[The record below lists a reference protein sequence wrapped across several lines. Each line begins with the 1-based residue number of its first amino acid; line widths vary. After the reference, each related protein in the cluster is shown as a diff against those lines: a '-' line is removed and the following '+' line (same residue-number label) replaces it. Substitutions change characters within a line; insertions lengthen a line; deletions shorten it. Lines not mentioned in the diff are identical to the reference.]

1 MTRESKK
8 QELISLID
16 ELELDFIHLQFTDIT
31 GHFKDVTILP
41 HQLKKALDGQVM
53 FDGSS
58 IDGFVRVEE
67 SDMYLIP
74 DLDTFCLFP
83 WSSTHKEGRLICDIA
98 NSDGSPFDG
107 CPRQILK
114 QTAAK
119 AKRLGYTLNVGPEI
133 EFFLFQVDHNGNPT
147 LVTQDDAGYFDMAP
161 VDLGHDARIDIIKAL
176 TKMNFKIEASHHEV
190 APGQHEIDFE
200 YEDAVSIADK
210 IMTFKMVVKL
220 IAQRHGLHAT
230 FMPKPKFGISGSG
243 MHLNLSLADE
253 IGRNAFFDPDA
264 PYAMSEIAMQ
274 FMAGLMAHAKAFT
287 LLTNPIVNS
296 YKRFS
301 KGFEA
306 PIHIAWSRSNRS
318 PLIRIPAKRGVAT
331 RLELRNPDPSANPY
345 LALAGTLAAGMD
357 GIAQKLTPPSEI
369 SGNLFEFTQSE
380 LDDMDI
386 DYLPRTLREAIKALS
401 NSPLMRSV
409 LGEHTY
415 RMITRAAQIEWES
428 YSQQISDWEIKRYLN
443 R

>member
-1 MTRESKK
+1 MTLSQKK
-8 QELISLID
+8 QELIQLID

-41 HQLKKALDGQVM
+41 HQLKKALDGEIM

-67 SDMYLIP
+67 SDMYLVP
-74 DLDTFCLFP
+74 DLNTFSIFP

-98 NSDGSPFDG
+98 NSDGSPFEG
-107 CPRQILK
+107 CPRHILK
-114 QTAAK
+114 QAVAK
-119 AKRLGYTLNVGPEI
+119 AERLGYTYNVGPEL
-133 EFFLFQVDHNGNPT
+133 EFFLFQADEHGNPT

-161 VDLGHDARIDIIKAL
+161 VDQGNSARIDIVKAL
-176 TKMNFKIEASHHEV
+176 SKMNFKIEASHHEV

-200 YEDAVSIADK
+200 YDDALSTADK

-230 FMPKPKFGISGSG
+230 FMPKPKEGISGSG
-243 MHLNLSLADE
+243 MHLNLSLADLE
-253 IGRNAFFDPDA
+253 GQNAFYDPEE
-264 PYAMSEIAMQ
+264 PYALSKAAMQ
-274 FMAGLMAHAKAFT
+274 FMAGLMQHAKAYT
-287 LLTNPIVNS
+287 LLTNPTVNS
-296 YKRFS
+296 YKRFA

-318 PLIRIPAKRGVAT
+318 PLIRIPAKRGAST

-345 LALAGTLAAGMD
+345 LALAGTLVAGLD
-357 GIAQKLTPPSEI
+357 GIAQSMVPPSEI
-369 SGNLFEFTQSE
+369 SGNLFEFSQLD
-380 LDDMDI
+380 LDDQQI
-386 DYLPRTLREAIKALS
+386 EYLPGTLHQAVKQLS
-401 NSPLMRSV
+401 DSALMRSA

-415 RMITRAAQIEWES
+415 RMILRAARFEWEA
-428 YSQQISDWEIKRYLN
+428 YSQQISQWELSRYL
-443 R
+443 